1 MKNIMPPR
9 FQAGPGFFDKA
20 LMDCYRSFGYPD
32 IWLEEGRTY
41 APEDAYVISHPSWF
55 MEPLPPVP
63 MVSIY
68 ALFKE
73 TVKTHPD
80 ETAVIFLDKKA
91 SYRELD
97 VLIRKYAALLKS
109 LGIGKGDVV
118 ATMLP
123 NSLQH
128 IVAFYG
134 VAMIGA
140 IHTPVDVMFQPEE
153 LAYQIKKSGARAI
166 FVLDILYDKVKDL
179 KATGLLDHV
188 IVTNV
193 KDWVDPS
200 AIIPHSLKYFWETPK
215 QTIAGTHDFFESI
228 EACAPLEAETP
239 VDAKKDMVLLLY
251 TMGATGKPLGVMET
265 HFNLVFNSLTHA
277 HAFRAWEGREV
288 NFSIMPMFHTSG
300 YLLHQLPALYQGGTV
315 IPIPLFDVED
325 AFRIIKTYGVN
336 VVFGPPTFF
345 IALMSRPDMIDLYDL
360 SSIKA
365 SIGCAAPVPVAVQ
378 KQWKELT
385 GLSLINGWGMTET
398 NSGGIISVPG
408 IKEKADALGI
418 PVYSEVKI
426 TDDAGHIVERNQEG
440 EICYRG
446 LQVAA
451 GYLNKAKETEAA
463 FLPDGWLRTGD
474 RGYIDEADFVHFVDR
489 IKDLIVASGYNIA
502 PREIENVL
510 YLHPAVEEVAVVS
523 HPDPYR
529 GETVKAVISLKIN
542 YMGKVTEKD
551 IIDFCKERL
560 ASYKVP
566 KIIDFRDLLPKSPV
580 GKLMRHE
587 LKDF

>member
-1 MKNIMPPR
+1 MPPR
-9 FQAGPGFFDKA
+9 FEKGTDFFDKT
-20 LMDCYRSFGYPD
+20 LIDCYQGLGYPAD
-32 IWLEEGRTY
+32 WLEEGQGY
-41 APEDAYVISHPSWF
+41 SPEDAYVISHPSWF
-55 MEPLPPVP
+55 METIPLIP

-68 ALFKE
+68 QLFRNTAKN
-73 TVKTHPD
+73 HPN
-80 ETAVIFLDKKA
+80 ETAVIFLDKKI
-91 SYRELD
+91 SYHDLD
-97 VLIRKYAALLKS
+97 DLICRYAAALKG

-128 IVAFYG
+128 IVAFY
-134 VAMIGA
+134 ATTMIGA
-140 IHTPVDVMFQPEE
+140 IHTPIDVMFKADEI
-153 LAYQIKKSGARAI
+153 AYQIKDSDAKNLFI
-166 FVLDILYDKVKDL
+166 LDILYDKVKGL
-179 KATGLLDHV
+179 KENGQIDNI

-193 KDWVDPS
+193 KDWADPDV
-200 AIIPHSLKYFWETPK
+200 IIPNSLKYFWETPK
-215 QTIAGTHDFFESI
+215 QPIEGTIDFFESI
-228 EACAPLEAETP
+228 EKCTPLEDAQP
-239 VDAKKDMVLLLY
+239 VDPKEDPALLLY
-251 TMGATGKPLGVMET
+251 TMGTTGKPLGVIET

-315 IPIPLFDVED
+315 IPIPLFDLED
-325 AFRIIKTYGVN
+325 SFRIIKTYGVN
-336 VVFGPPTFF
+336 VIFAPPTFF

-365 SIGCAAPVPVAVQ
+365 SIGCAAPVPIDVQ
-378 KQWKELT
+378 KKWKELT
-385 GLSLINGWGMTET
+385 GIPLINGWGMTET

-408 IKEKADALGI
+408 IKEKNDSIGI

-426 TDDAGHIVERNQEG
+426 TDTLGNIVPRNVEG

-451 GYLNKAKETEAA
+451 GYLNKAKEAEAA

-474 RGYIDEADFVHFVDR
+474 RGYIDEQDFVHFVDR

-523 HPDPYR
+523 HPDLYR
-529 GETVKAVISLKIN
+529 GETVKAVISLKID
-542 YMGKVTEKD
+542 YMGKVSEQD
-551 IIDFCKERL
+551 IIDFCKQHL

-566 KIIDFRDLLPKSPV
+566 RIIDFRDILPKSPV
-580 GKLMRHE
+580 GKMMRHE
-587 LKDF
+587 LKDI

>member
-9 FQAGPGFFDKA
+9 FQTGADFFDKA
-20 LMDCYRSFGYPD
+20 LTDCYQSLEYPKKW
-32 IWLEEGRTY
+32 IEEGQGY
-41 APEDAYVISHPSWF
+41 SPEDAYVISHPSWF
-55 MEPLPPVP
+55 MEALPLIPK
-63 MVSIY
+63 VSIY
-68 ALFKE
+68 QLFRN
-73 TVKTHPD
+73 TARNHPD
-80 ETAVIFLDKKA
+80 ETAVIFLDKKI
-91 SYRELD
+91 SYRDLD
-97 VLIRKYAALLKS
+97 DLICRYAAMLKD
-109 LGIGKGDVV
+109 LGIGKSDVV

-128 IVAFYG
+128 IVAFYA
-134 VAMIGA
+134 VTMIGA
-140 IHTPVDVMFQPEE
+140 IHTPIDVMYQTDEIT
-153 LAYQIKKSGARAI
+153 YQIKNSGAKNI
-166 FVLDILYDKVKDL
+166 FILDILYDKVEALKKD
-179 KATGLLDHV
+179 GLIDNI

-193 KDWVDPS
+193 KDWVGS
-200 AIIPHSLKYFWETPK
+200 NAIIPSALKYFWDTPK
-215 QTIAGTHDFFESI
+215 QPIEETIDFFDAI
-228 EACAPLEAETP
+228 KTITPLEDAET
-239 VDAKKDMVLLLY
+239 VDPQKDPALLLY
-251 TMGATGKPLGVMET
+251 TMGATGKPLGVIET

-277 HAFRAWEGREV
+277 HAFRSWKGREV

-300 YLLHQLPALYQGGTV
+300 YLLHQLPTLYQGGTV
-315 IPIPLFDVED
+315 IPIPLFDLED
-325 AFRIIKTYGVN
+325 SFRIIKTYGVN
-336 VVFGPPTFF
+336 VIFAPPTFF

-365 SIGCAAPVPVAVQ
+365 SIGCAAPVPIEVQ

-385 GLSLINGWGMTET
+385 GIPLLNGWGMTET

-408 IKEKADALGI
+408 IKEKDDSIGI

-426 TDDAGHIVERNQEG
+426 TDALGNIVARDVEG

-451 GYLNKAKETEAA
+451 GYLNKAKETEST
-463 FLPDGWLRTGD
+463 FQPDGWLRTGD
-474 RGYIDEADFVHFVDR
+474 RGFVDEQDFVHFVDR
-489 IKDLIVASGYNIA
+489 IKNLIVASGYNIA
-502 PREIENVL
+502 PMEIENVL

-529 GETVKAVISLKIN
+529 GETVKAIISLKID
-542 YMGKVTEKD
+542 YMGKVSEQD

-580 GKLMRHE
+580 GKIMRH
-587 LKDF
+587 D

>member
-9 FQAGPGFFDKA
+9 FQKGTDFFDKA
-20 LMDCYRSFGYPD
+20 LTDSYQRLEYPAK
-32 IWLEEGRTY
+32 WLEEGKGY

-55 MEPLPPVP
+55 MEPLPLVP
-63 MVSIY
+63 EISIY
-68 ALFKE
+68 QLFHQTAQK
-73 TVKTHPD
+73 HAD
-80 ETAVIFLDKKA
+80 ETAVIFLDKPITYRDLDDLICRYA
-91 SYRELD
+91 S
-97 VLIRKYAALLKS
+97 VLKG

-128 IVAFYG
+128 LVSFYA
-134 VAMIGA
+134 VTMIGA
-140 IHTPVDVMFQPEE
+140 IHTPIDVMFQADEV
-153 LAYQIKKSGARAI
+153 AYQIKDSGAKTI
-166 FVLDILYDKVKDL
+166 FILDILYDKIAKLKD
-179 KATGLLDHV
+179 TGPIDQI

-193 KDWVDPS
+193 KDWANPNMVTPN
-200 AIIPHSLKYFWETPK
+200 SLKYFWDTPK
-215 QTIAGTHDFFESI
+215 QPIPGTIDFFESL
-228 EACAPLEAETP
+228 EKASPLETPET
-239 VDAKKDMVLLLY
+239 VDPKKDTALLLY
-251 TMGATGKPLGVMET
+251 TMGTTGKPLGVIET

-277 HAFRAWEGREV
+277 HAFRSWEGREV

-315 IPIPLFDVED
+315 IPIPLFDLED
-325 AFRIIKTYGVN
+325 SFRIIKTYGVN
-336 VVFGPPTFF
+336 VIFAPPTFF

-365 SIGCAAPVPVAVQ
+365 SIGCAAPVPVEVQ
-378 KQWKELT
+378 KQWNELT
-385 GLSLINGWGMTET
+385 GVHLINGWGMTET
-398 NSGGIISVPG
+398 NSGGIISIPG
-408 IKEKADALGI
+408 IKEKDDAIGI

-426 TDDAGHIVERNQEG
+426 TDARGNIVTRNVEG

-463 FLPDGWLRTGD
+463 FQPDGWLRTGD
-474 RGYIDEADFVHFVDR
+474 RGFIDEQDFVHFVDR

-502 PREIENVL
+502 PMEIENVL
-510 YLHPAVEEVAVVS
+510 YLHPAVEEAAVVS

-529 GETVKAVISLKIN
+529 GETVKAIISLRID
-542 YMGKVTEKD
+542 YMGKITEQD
-551 IIDFCKERL
+551 IIDFCKQHL

-566 KIIDFRDLLPKSPV
+566 KIIDFRDILPKSPV
-580 GKLMRHE
+580 GKLMRHK
-587 LKDF
+587 LKDT